1 MAVATDMLTHP
12 VHCGETIALDADGV
26 LLDYSSAY
34 ADAWAK
40 AFGER
45 PALRDPEAYWPID
58 RWAVARLHGE
68 RLATFRAAFDEQF
81 WSTVPAIAGAVEAC
95 QRLVDAGYRLVCIS
109 AMEGA
114 FAAARRRNL
123 EALGFPIA
131 EVIATSADASQ
142 VSPKAVA
149 LAKLR
154 AVAFVDDYLP
164 YHRGIMP
171 PVHKA
176 LILRESN
183 GSPNVGPELACVDSQ
198 HADLGAFTDWWLATR
213 MNAACRN

>member
-1 MAVATDMLTHP
+1 MDMP
-12 VHCGETIALDADGV
+12 VRPASQGMTIALDADGV
-26 LLDYSSAY
+26 LLDYNNAY

-58 RWAVARLHGE
+58 HWAVERLQGE
-68 RLATFRAAFDEQF
+68 RLATFRAVFDEQF

-95 QRLVDAGYRLVCIS
+95 QRLVDVGYRLVCVS
-109 AMEGA
+109 AMKDD
-114 FAAARRRNL
+114 FVAARQRNL

-131 EVIATSADASQ
+131 EVIATSSDASH

-149 LAKLR
+149 LAKLQ

-164 YHRGIMP
+164 YHRGVMP

-176 LILRESN
+176 LILRESR
-183 GSPNVGPELACVDSQ
+183 GSPNIGPELACVDSQ

-213 MNAACRN
+213 MP